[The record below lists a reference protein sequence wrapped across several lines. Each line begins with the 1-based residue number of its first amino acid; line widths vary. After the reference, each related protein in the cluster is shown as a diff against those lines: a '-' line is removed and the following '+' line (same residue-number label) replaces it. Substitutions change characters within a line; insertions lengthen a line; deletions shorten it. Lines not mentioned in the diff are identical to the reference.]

1 MKTSLFIT
9 SGQGRFFLIVVFI
22 HPAIKTRC
30 HPIDG
35 IPYVESALLGGLLAA
50 DIGNAHTVLGL
61 LQPAVEGPGHD
72 VLAHWRV
79 GTDERRTADEWA
91 VLLRGLL
98 ESPRGAAPLP
108 RVPPAAAPSQPEQG
122 G

>member
-50 DIGNAHTVLGL
+50 DIGA
-61 LQPAVEGPGHD
+61 
-72 VLAHWRV
+72 LA
-79 GTDERRTADEWA
+79 
-91 VLLRGLL
+91 
-98 ESPRGAAPLP
+98 AAAQRPIT
-108 RVPPAAAPSQPEQG
+108 RPAADAADRRDRFNGSTQRGEASEESNITILMHQ
-122 G
+122 